1 MGGRVDQRTVFEQH
15 KPVISSHI
23 EDLRRPQHAP
33 GVVAAKYREEI
44 ARLLAN
50 VGETAKHP
58 SRQRNHISR
67 VKGYPRVV
75 PMFAQVEAPA
85 AAVDD
90 EDFGGVV
97 TMLRVDAA
105 RRLTGAA
112 DVEAV
117 RLNDVHMLIG
127 ILRDARANDCKI
139 LLSLRP
145 LAFACR

>member
-1 MGGRVDQRTVFEQH
+1 
-15 KPVISSHI
+15 
-23 EDLRRPQHAP
+23 
-33 GVVAAKYREEI
+33 
-44 ARLLAN
+44 
-50 VGETAKHP
+50 
-58 SRQRNHISR
+58 
-67 VKGYPRVV
+67 
-75 PMFAQVEAPA
+75 MFAQVEAPA

-105 RRLTGAA
+105 WRLTGAA